1 MSWGTRAANAV
12 SCVLQGCHRHKGAR
26 YCAQALPLVRP
37 GLVSQLM
44 PHSSPPTLSL
54 PPTPE
59 RSVTQEGCRKLRSPF
74 QPTFPQVGRG
84 WESCRRHPA
93 PTLAGECCIFVV
105 RFICFDLD
113 NLTGIRENSRGWWG
127 KKKKRVVGCLD
138 AQSLG
143 RGTLECG
150 TLGFHSGC
158 DLGVNRRTPWGPRAQ
173 RAVCAALSPF
183 LPAFSCKQTDTLK
196 HKKKKRRVANLGLPY
211 LSAQR
216 GTLGSL
222 VPQGPGG

>member
-1 MSWGTRAANAV
+1 M
-12 SCVLQGCHRHKGAR
+12 
-26 YCAQALPLVRP
+26 
-37 GLVSQLM
+37 
-44 PHSSPPTLSL
+44 
-54 PPTPE
+54 
-59 RSVTQEGCRKLRSPF
+59 TQEGCRKLRPPF

-127 KKKKRVVGCLD
+127 KKKRGWWGAWMLSPSGVGLWSVGLSVSTQVVI
-138 AQSLG
+138 
-143 RGTLECG
+143 
-150 TLGFHSGC
+150 SGST
-158 DLGVNRRTPWGPRAQ
+158 DGPHGGPRAQ

>member
-127 KKKKRVVGCLD
+127 KKK
-138 AQSLG
+138 
-143 RGTLECG
+143 RGW
-150 TLGFHSGC
+150 
-158 DLGVNRRTPWGPRAQ
+158 WGAWM
-173 RAVCAALSPF
+173 LSPSGVG
-183 LPAFSCKQTDTLK
+183 LWSVGLSVSTQVVISGSTDGP
-196 HKKKKRRVANLGLPY
+196 HGGPE
-211 LSAQR
+211 LSGQSAPPSPPSSP
-216 GTLGSL
+216 LSL
-222 VPQGPGG
+222 VNKQIH